1 MVDQPPEK
9 RGPPYLNLQ
18 IKLTML
24 KPVHTL
30 VVRDWKEDVVQL
42 VQFPRTHT
50 IISPSPFALK
60 LETFLRMNNIKYH
73 NVSND
78 FTKASAKGQSP
89 FIELNGRQFPD
100 SGMCIEHLHS
110 HFKLSID
117 NHLSAN
123 ERAQLRAF
131 NMLIEESLF
140 RCLQCDRSKDYGWLA
155 SDKGYAPLLPSV
167 QKFLFQK
174 LLIKQ
179 LQSRLKKTCVGQ
191 GYGRHTQE
199 EIDDIAKKDL
209 MAISTFLGE
218 KPFFFGDNP
227 TTLDATLFGHLV
239 QFTDAPLK
247 TDAIKPFIET
257 STPNL
262 VAYVQ
267 RMKERYWPDW
277 AEILEHLAL
286 NPEDLEKSKEAAAAA
301 TVAGENGAKVTDQPQ
316 QAQG

>member
-1 MVDQPPEK
+1 MRK
-9 RGPPYLNLQ
+9 M
-18 IKLTML
+18 TML

-100 SGMCIEHLHS
+100 SGMCIEQLHS
-110 HFKLSID
+110 HFKLPID

-155 SDKGYAPLLPSV
+155 SDKGYAPLLTSM
-167 QKFLFQK
+167 QKFFFQK

-227 TTLDATLFGHLV
+227 TTLDATLFGHL
-239 QFTDAPLK
+239 
-247 TDAIKPFIET
+247 T

-277 AEILEHLAL
+277 AQILEHLAL
-286 NPEDLEKSKEAAAAA
+286 NPEDLEKSKEEAAA
-301 TVAGENGAKVTDQPQ
+301 TVAGENGAKVADQPQ
-316 QAQG
+316 QVTTVVTEVTTTAPASEGMTVQAQG